1 MKPQIHVYK
10 LKTTMP
16 KINLESISNN
26 TKGLPDCWHID
37 AMGKSSPEVFQ
48 KRFGLPRSMRND
60 KSVLSS
66 LFSREKRL
74 AHFVWCM
81 LHYRNLGCQYILEG
95 DKNVSPEAHA
105 MARYSIERSDEG
117 WHLRNEEDLV
127 EVPKLEIEDLNA
139 KLTELLGVRSHKSYK
154 LQQVKI
160 QALANRANTT
170 VDRAFET
177 MCKCAIETWLKARN
191 DLANWEQMDMA
202 GQELLAEVIFAG
214 FTFFGKA
221 ALEDVAAIEPRVFD
235 HYQTFQ
241 GLSAPGLVTPPLA
254 AIKPSATSVNVALLD
269 RPYQPIEPDKYAIPS
284 NTQAQQKISAAKLIT
299 AASEKAAPQ
308 PLAAATPA
316 TPAPSAS
323 VAQASDTTRAGS
335 PIEQEGPASLQE
347 LYALVSGISQQAQA
361 SPHAGPEAGHRIRE
375 LLNQHLQRLADLQSR
390 LSPEEVRALIE
401 RYCDAVLH
409 MAKALAFEDSDQSD
423 LVPVLRSAW
432 KITVVS
438 ALEDGRPKAWFELH
452 LSERQQLPEFVGRF
466 EAEQARIKA
475 ATAEIEEIRQQLV
488 QAKFTARAS
497 LKAKETHKTNEINS
511 AHQELETIRVEAAHC
526 LAPEGR
532 TLDDLMEDAS
542 LLQDI
547 EVDVEGFN
555 PQTVQDLQAVLAALT
570 PLEAQVSQAQGVA
583 VTSQLYQEA
592 ASEISA
598 DLESLAL
605 SPVLVETQA
614 LIHVSAVPQVRPVLK
629 IEPSPATEIALA
641 PAVPAVS
648 SQVESQAIAVV
659 AEEQQP
665 VELEPHPEV
674 AASSKSKLAPV
685 LPEPLERGDGVL
697 EVVAEEET
705 AVVGVDEALKHLRW
719 AESRDEAQ
727 QAFRIAYD
735 QYSQVPRYVAEA
747 VALHWIEA
755 GHLNVAAQILR
766 DAGESTLVHDRVL
779 DAALLRSAF
788 YGVNLWPKDR
798 EALSFTQRDLN
809 LLNQKDL
816 EDQLARRPTGK
827 LVPYL
832 LVCATLQPALFAGGQ
847 TQAATLLRLAADH
860 FDDHLS
866 HLITHTADFSRRG
879 GRLDLNVLRND
890 QGHQV
895 HLAVARLQDQVNAWV
910 QVNQLRT
917 NRWHALR
924 LALRKCADHPILAE
938 AIAAIKEGE
947 AGDEAAVSRFV
958 ERYSSHTES
967 RRLLDELVDEIRAD
981 APVSDHID
989 SQAYTT
995 FCHQIDTLVS
1005 IANAWLLEVAPLD
1018 VQPKEVQD
1026 FLQKFHTLLE
1036 RSIHALENHPG
1047 YADLEHRAGSVLL
1060 LKALRKLQTEIR
1072 ADSHDTWRFDQ
1083 TDATFRL
1090 PETLAKL
1097 DMGDVGVDLRLEWF
1111 AMRLTSP
1118 NWLADMLALAQRQRA
1133 HWVRLLL
1140 LRQME
1145 SNGSQ
1150 CATEIVSV
1158 SNDIAGVRAGIKKAV
1173 EQFRNLSLQAMS
1185 ADMDIISEG
1194 EHLANVDLVSEW
1206 LDELSDRRPYA
1217 DVSDI
1222 DAEVQQR
1229 VRSIEKLLSSSAALL
1244 EEELDRELL
1253 NIRIKLGQ
1261 EAVPEGWDVRAR
1273 HSLDKRNLSLVRELI
1288 NQLKEHSERNA
1299 RLVETSLLD
1308 NFELT
1313 AFLQIE
1319 ESLSTLLHEHPN
1331 PREAGERVIHEAPGG
1346 LDYAVHR
1353 ADFKDAIETLL
1364 EWRSKGKNKK
1374 SKLEKATYEGIV
1386 SVLQFLGLDVAQKIG
1401 NEGVLNSCEYTPTGD
1416 FRRMKVRISRPSLPK
1431 GFPLFEGGIGSS
1443 QLLNIIFVQGD
1454 WNQAGLIDL
1463 VERHGQPD
1471 RSILMVGHPLTPEE
1485 RRVFAAFCRDRKCTI
1500 FLLDSVTLSYV
1511 ATARHQQVM
1520 FEMFLRVSAAW
1531 TFYNPYTKGDARL
1544 PAPPEMRFG
1553 RENDIASL
1561 VEPRGAA
1568 LVYGGRQLGKTTLL
1582 HAAVQEF
1589 KKRDPLHNH
1598 AYYMLMEGKFQHTVE
1613 RGIDVKTHLFEKLVR
1628 KLIDDKVLPN
1638 SPGSSHMD
1646 PEDRLCQEFLRPG
1659 TTKVLF
1665 CLDEIDSVLN
1675 KDAATNFELVRSLKA
1690 LVNDAHQRFRV
1701 VLAGLNNVNRF
1712 RTYPNVPLEQ
1722 LGSPLEVS
1730 ILSSQDA
1737 RSLIL
1742 QPLTALGF
1750 RFEEPELVDRVLAFT
1765 NRHPSLLHI
1774 FCSELVEQ
1782 LGRDRTRTDGIRPIR
1797 QIDIENIESNS
1808 DVRRLSGDRFGDT
1821 LNLDKRYAVA
1831 IYGLIEAYGKSIGK
1845 FTVSKALE
1853 VARIS
1858 VPEEFEPMSESGF
1871 ESILRELVGLGV
1883 LREDDK
1889 AKRQYAFRNQ
1899 SILQLIGSMDDVRH
1913 KLQQAICGLK
1923 DHEQDVL
1930 TCHATGSDSNKIPSP
1945 LSLQDERM
1953 ILSAKPP
1960 EGAPK
1965 YSVSLI
1971 MGTPAL
1977 GLTMKAMQEAFN
1989 AINEFQS
1996 GCSMAK
2002 YETQVVN
2009 DASTIELKKFSERIQ
2024 TAIDSWAS
2032 TKPAVVLISLEECSS
2047 IDRIV
2052 DLISIANEKASKATR
2067 LKYPL
2072 RLVFLL
2078 GAKAMWSW
2086 HAYSWISMA
2095 PNEIGGQVD
2104 LNRWSRHACESL
2116 LEQQGMSSTPEQGEL
2131 LYSATEGWYDYLMTF
2146 IEARKKKES
2155 ASSFADLSKTFKPL
2169 AQLQSKDF
2177 EKFVTMSGMN
2187 SLPWSLPLAAKLKE
2201 FEMLT
2206 GFSSGDL
2213 QTAIEFIGD
2222 EDPNFPITPDQ
2233 AEAVVRWWSALRV
2246 IEVNTKQQSKDAN
2259 RADKITYRF
2268 IPSIQR
2274 AISDFTSSVSSAKEA
2289 LA

>member
-1 MKPQIHVYK
+1 
-10 LKTTMP
+10 MP
-16 KINLESISNN
+16 KINFESISNN
-26 TKGLPDCWHID
+26 TKGIPDCWHID
-37 AMGKSSPEVFQ
+37 ATGKSSPEVFQ
-48 KRFGLPRSMRND
+48 KRLGLPRSMRND
-60 KSVLSS
+60 KSILNSA
-66 LFSREKRL
+66 FFREKRL

-81 LHYRNLGCQYILEG
+81 LHYRNLSLQFMLTG

-105 MARYSIERSDEG
+105 MARYDEG

-127 EVPKLEIEDLNA
+127 EVPKLEEEDLNA
-139 KLTELLGVRSHKSYK
+139 KLAELLAVRRHKDYK
-154 LQQVKI
+154 PQQVKV
-160 QALANRANTT
+160 QALANRANIT

-191 DLANWEQMDMA
+191 DLANWGQMDEA
-202 GQELLAEVIFAG
+202 AKELLAEVIFAG

-221 ALEDVAAIEPRVFD
+221 ALEDVAAIEPAVFD
-235 HYQTFQ
+235 HYRTFH
-241 GLSAPGLVTPPLA
+241 GLSAPTSVAPPLA
-254 AIKPSATSVNVALLD
+254 PMEPPALSVNAVQLGP
-269 RPYQPIEPDKYAIPS
+269 PYQPIEPDKNGKPS
-284 NTQAQQKISAAKLIT
+284 EIQVQQEISAAKLT
-299 AASEKAAPQ
+299 MVAAENAVPQ
-308 PLAAATPA
+308 PLAAAAPTPA
-316 TPAPSAS
+316 ASAPSAS
-323 VAQASDTTRAGS
+323 APLASDTARAGG
-335 PIEQEGPASLQE
+335 PIEQERPASLQE
-347 LYALVSGISQQAQA
+347 LYALISGISLQAQA
-361 SPHAGPEAGHRIRE
+361 NPHAGPEAGHRIRE
-375 LLNQHLQRLADLQSR
+375 LLNQHLQGLADLQSR

-409 MAKALAFEDSDQSD
+409 MAKALAFEGSDQRD

-452 LSERQQLPEFVGRF
+452 LSERQQLPEFVERF
-466 EAEQARIKA
+466 EAEQARITA

-488 QAKFTARAS
+488 QAKFTTRAS

-526 LAPEGR
+526 LVPEGR

-547 EVDVEGFN
+547 EADVEGFN
-555 PQTVQDLQAVLAALT
+555 SQAVQDLQAVLAALT
-570 PLEAQVSQAQGVA
+570 PQEAKVRQAQGA
-583 VTSQLYQEA
+583 AATSQLHQETA
-592 ASEISA
+592 REASAE
-598 DLESLAL
+598 LEPPVQP
-605 SPVLVETQA
+605 PVLVETQA
-614 LIHVSAVPQVRPVLK
+614 LTRVLTAPPVRTVL
-629 IEPSPATEIALA
+629 EVESSPAAEVVPVPT
-641 PAVPAVS
+641 VPAVS
-648 SQVESQAIAVV
+648 PKVESQAAAL

-665 VELEPHPEV
+665 AEPEPQPEAV
-674 AASSKSKLAPV
+674 ATSESALAPV
-685 LPEPLERGDGVL
+685 SPEPVEQGDEVL

-705 AVVGVDEALKHLRW
+705 AVVGVDQALEHLRW
-719 AESRDEAQ
+719 AESREEAQ

-735 QYSQVPRYVAEA
+735 QYSQVPRYIAEA
-747 VALHWIEA
+747 VALHSIEA

-788 YGVNLWPKDR
+788 YGMNLWPKDR

-809 LLNQKDL
+809 LLNHKDL
-816 EDQLARRPTGK
+816 EDQLERKPTGK

-866 HLITHTADFSRRG
+866 RLVTHTADFSLRG
-879 GRLDLNVLRND
+879 GRLDLDLLRNE
-890 QGHQV
+890 QGQQV
-895 HLAVARLQDQVNAWV
+895 HLAVAKLQDQVNAWV
-910 QVNQLRT
+910 QVNQQRT

-924 LALRKCADHPILAE
+924 LALRKCSERPILAE

-947 AGDEAAVSRFV
+947 TGDGAAVRCFV
-958 ERYSSHTES
+958 DKYSSHAES
-967 RRLLDELVDEIRAD
+967 RRLLDDLVVEIRAD
-981 APVSDHID
+981 APMSDHID
-989 SQAYTT
+989 SPAYTT
-995 FCHQIDTLVS
+995 FCHQIDALVS
-1005 IANAWLLEVAPLD
+1005 IANAWLLEVAPPD
-1018 VQPKEVQD
+1018 VQRKEVQD

-1036 RSIHALENHPG
+1036 RSIHAVETHPG
-1047 YADLEHRAGSVLL
+1047 HVDLEHRAGSVIL
-1060 LKALRKLQTEIR
+1060 LKALRKLQAEIK

-1118 NWLADMLALAQRQRA
+1118 NWLADMLEMAQRHQA

-1145 SNGSQ
+1145 SDGSP
-1150 CATEIVSV
+1150 CAADIDSV
-1158 SNDIAGVRAGIKKAV
+1158 SNDIAGVRAELKKAI

-1185 ADMDIISEG
+1185 VDIISEG
-1194 EHLANVDLVSEW
+1194 EHLANVDLVVEW
-1206 LDELSDRRPYA
+1206 LDDLSDRRPYV
-1217 DVSDI
+1217 DVSNI
-1222 DAEVQQR
+1222 GTEVQQR
-1229 VRSIEKLLSSSAALL
+1229 VRSMEILLNSSAALL

-1253 NIRIKLGQ
+1253 SIRVKLGQ
-1261 EAVPEGWDVRAR
+1261 DAVPEGWDVRAR
-1273 HSLDKRNLSLVRELI
+1273 HALDKRNLSLVRELI

-1299 RLVETSLLD
+1299 RLVDTLLLD
-1308 NFELT
+1308 NVELT
-1313 AFLQIE
+1313 AFLQVE
-1319 ESLSTLLHEHPN
+1319 GALSTLLHEHLN
-1331 PREAGERVIHEAPGG
+1331 PREAGERVIHEALGG
-1346 LDYAVHR
+1346 LDYAVNK

-1374 SKLEKATYEGIV
+1374 TKLEKATYEGIV
-1386 SVLQFLGLDVAQKIG
+1386 SVLQYLGLDVVQKVG
-1401 NEGVLNSCEYTPTGD
+1401 KEDVLSSCEYTPTGD
-1416 FRRMKVRISRPSLPK
+1416 FRRLKVRISRPSLPK
-1431 GFPLFEGGIGSS
+1431 GFPLFEGEIGSS
-1443 QLLNIIFVQGD
+1443 QLLNIIFVQGE

-1463 VERHGQPD
+1463 IERHGQPD
-1471 RSILMVGHPLTPEE
+1471 RSILMVGHPLSPED
-1485 RRVFAAFCRDRKCTI
+1485 RKAFAAFCRDRKCTI
-1500 FLLDSVTLSYV
+1500 FLLDPVILSYV

-1520 FEMFLRVSAAW
+1520 FETFLRVSAAW

-1582 HAAVQEF
+1582 NAAVQEF

-1598 AYYMLMEGKFQHTVE
+1598 AYYMPMDGIFQHVVE
-1613 RGIDVKTHLFEKLVR
+1613 RGINVKTRLFEQLVR
-1628 KLIDDKVLPN
+1628 KLTDDKVLPN
-1638 SPGSSHMD
+1638 NPGSSQMD
-1646 PEDRLCQEFLRPG
+1646 PEDRLRQEFLRPG

-1665 CLDEIDSVLN
+1665 CLDEIDSILN

-1690 LVNDAHQRFRV
+1690 LVNDPHHRFRV
-1701 VLAGLNNVNRF
+1701 VFAGLNNVNRF

-1722 LGSPLEVS
+1722 LGSPLEVG

-1742 QPLTALGF
+1742 QPLTALGY
-1750 RFEEPELVDRVLAFT
+1750 RFEEPELVDRVMAFT

-1782 LGRDRTRTDGIRPIR
+1782 LGRDRTRTDGVRLIR
-1797 QIDIENIESNS
+1797 QTHIENIENNS
-1808 DVRRLSGDRFGDT
+1808 DVRRLSGERFDMT
-1821 LNLDKRYAVA
+1821 LNLDKRYTVAV
-1831 IYGLIEAYGKSIGK
+1831 YGLIAAYDKGIGK

-1853 VARIS
+1853 VARTW
-1858 VPEEFEPMSESGF
+1858 VPEEFEQMSESGF
-1871 ESILRELVGLGV
+1871 ESILLELVGLGV
-1883 LREDDK
+1883 LRVDDK
-1889 AKRQYAFRNQ
+1889 AKRQYALRNQ
-1899 SILQLIGSMDDVRH
+1899 SILQLIGSMDDIQH
-1913 KLQQAICGLK
+1913 KLQQAINGLK

-1930 TCHATGSDSNKIPSP
+1930 TCHATGSDLNKIPSP

-1965 YSVSLI
+1965 YSVSVI

-1977 GLTMKAMQEAFN
+1977 GMTMKAMQEGFN

-1996 GCSMAK
+1996 SSSMAK
-2002 YETQVVN
+2002 YETQVIN
-2009 DASTIELKKFSERIQ
+2009 DAATVELKKFSERIH

-2032 TKPAVVLISLEECSS
+2032 SKPAVVLISLEECSS

-2067 LKYPL
+2067 LKHPL
-2072 RLVFLL
+2072 RLVFLM

-2086 HAYSWISMA
+2086 LAHSWLTEA
-2095 PNEIGGQVD
+2095 PNEIGGLVG
-2104 LNRWSRHACESL
+2104 LNRWTRHACECL

-2131 LYSATEGWYDYLMTF
+2131 LRSATEGWYDYLMKF

-2155 ASSFADLSKTFKPL
+2155 ASSFADLSRTFTSL
-2169 AQLQSKDF
+2169 AQLQGKDF
-2177 EKFVTMSGMN
+2177 EKLVTMSGMN
-2187 SLPWSLPLAAKLKE
+2187 NLPWSLPLGAKLKE
-2201 FEMLT
+2201 FEMLSS
-2206 GFSSGDL
+2206 FSRGDL
-2213 QTAIEFIGD
+2213 QTAIEIMGD
-2222 EDPNFPITPDQ
+2222 EDPDFPITPDQ
-2233 AEAVVRWWSALRV
+2233 ADAVVRWWTALRV
-2246 IEVNTKQQSKDAN
+2246 IEVNTKQQSKDAD
-2259 RADKITYRF
+2259 REGKITYGF

-2274 AISDFTSSVSSAKEA
+2274 AISKCQLIEASATEA